1 MPKVMQQVLSH
12 FKPLFQGEAR
22 YIIAMGGRGTGRS
35 TASSQYVLSRLID
48 QSTYTRG
55 AIMRAVSSDIRS
67 SCWREINDRISE
79 QEVGPAFR
87 LVDNEMYA
95 ECGENSIR
103 GHGFKASSGSL
114 TARLKSLANY
124 NLIWIDEAE
133 EIGEEE
139 FRTLDDTLRTVRG
152 RIRIIFT
159 LNTPPK
165 NHWILRKWF
174 DLIPSDIQGF
184 YVPRLKS
191 DIKDVLYIPGTWREN
206 EPNLD
211 IHTIERY
218 KAYQWNNPSY
228 FWQVIEGLSP
238 EEVRGKIYTGWQII
252 EQIPVEARLVAFGE
266 DYGWFPDPACACAVY
281 YWNGSYVIDE
291 LAYWT
296 ELTNEYL
303 AGEIKKVGRAITWA
317 DSAEPKSIA
326 EQRKYGIQVQGVEK
340 GKDSVN
346 FIIKVVSQKKIYVT
360 RRSKNIWESYENYA
374 WDEDNDGNP
383 KGTPAHRWKH
393 AMDAVGYPIVSMHN
407 KTSDIIVPA
416 MPRKRTNLA

>member
-1 MPKVMQQVLSH
+1 M
-12 FKPLFQGEAR
+12 
-22 YIIAMGGRGTGRS
+22 
-35 TASSQYVLSRLID
+35 
-48 QSTYTRG
+48 
-55 AIMRAVSSDIRS
+55 
-67 SCWREINDRISE
+67 
-79 QEVGPAFR
+79 
-87 LVDNEMYA
+87 
-95 ECGENSIR
+95 
-103 GHGFKASSGSL
+103 
-114 TARLKSLANY
+114 
-124 NLIWIDEAE
+124 
-133 EIGEEE
+133 
-139 FRTLDDTLRTVRG
+139 
-152 RIRIIFT
+152 
-159 LNTPPK
+159 
-165 NHWILRKWF
+165 
-174 DLIPSDIQGF
+174 
-184 YVPRLKS
+184 
-191 DIKDVLYIPGTWREN
+191 
-206 EPNLD
+206 
-211 IHTIERY
+211 
-218 KAYQWNNPSY
+218 
-228 FWQVIEGLSP
+228 
-238 EEVRGKIYTGWQII
+238 
-252 EQIPVEARLVAFGE
+252 VAFGE

-291 LAYWT
+291 LAYGT

-416 MPRKRTNLA
+416 MPRKRTNLAI